1 MAVFTEATRESLAPW
16 LEETYGLEL
25 SGGPDPI
32 TEGIENTNYSFSSAR
47 GRKYVF
53 TVFEVWDREMAGY
66 CLSLAAHLSAAGHP
80 VPRAMPASDGS
91 GLCAA
96 FSGKPA
102 AVVEFVEGAAKRNPS
117 PGDCGT
123 VAGHLAGMHLSVG
136 DFAPRAA
143 NKRGFEWRKGVVPK
157 VRGTLSGEDAE
168 LLDAAAAVD
177 AELAG
182 EDLPEGACHCDL
194 FRNNVLWAGDSVAGI
209 IDFYFAGHDRLS
221 FDLAVA
227 AVDWTMD
234 DLGELN
240 RESLASLLR
249 GYLGRRPMEEAERRR
264 FPDMMAVAALRF
276 WLSRTDDHVNPRES
290 LELVEHD
297 PSAFRHRLA
306 ACLSGRGEIAGALD
320 EALSR

>member
-16 LEETYGLEL
+16 LGESYGLEL
-25 SGGPDPI
+25 SGGPEPI
-32 TEGIENTNYSFSSAR
+32 TEGIENTNYTFVAAGGKR
-47 GRKYVF
+47 YVF
-53 TVFEVWDREMAGY
+53 TVFEVWDRDMAAY

-80 VPRAMPASDGS
+80 VPRALPASDGS
-91 GLCAA
+91 GLCASY
-96 FSGKPA
+96 SGKPA

-123 VAGHLAGMHLSVG
+123 IAGHLAGMHLSVG

-143 NKRGFEWRKGVVPK
+143 NKRGFEWREGVIPK
-157 VRGTLSGEDAE
+157 VRGTLSGGDAE

-177 AELAG
+177 RDVAG
-182 EDLPEGACHCDL
+182 ENLPEGACHCDL

-234 DLGELN
+234 DLGALN
-240 RESLASLLR
+240 RESLVSLLR
-249 GYLGRRPMEEAERRR
+249 GYLGRRPMGEAERRR

-320 EALSR
+320 DALS